1 MAVRPRVLSLRTLRT
16 WPRLGGPAS
25 ISATLAL
32 ALFAG
37 IFLLRMSDPDVTDGT
52 EILFVLPIALLAIRF
67 GLRGG
72 LAGGLLAIVLTATWD
87 IGDSGYMHA
96 MLTTEDYLIGGVAF
110 LLLGTLLGI
119 FADERRR
126 LQAEISL
133 YYDESLDL
141 LATIDRNGRFTR
153 VNPVWERTL
162 GHSAE
167 TMCSRPYIEF
177 VHPMTARQPAPRRSS
192 WPEASETLSGSATAT
207 APRMGA
213 TDGWSGTQGLRTAR
227 V

>member
-1 MAVRPRVLSLRTLRT
+1 MAVRPRVSPVRSLRS

-32 ALFAG
+32 APALFAG
-37 IFLLRMSDPDVTDGT
+37 VFLLRMSDQDVTDGT

-72 LAGGLLAIVLTATWD
+72 LAGGLLAIMLTATWN

-96 MLTTEDYLIGGVAF
+96 MLTTEDYLIRGVAF

-119 FADERRR
+119 VVDERRR

-141 LATIDRNGRFTR
+141 LAGCWR
-153 VNPVWERTL
+153 
-162 GHSAE
+162 S
-167 TMCSRPYIEF
+167 CS
-177 VHPMTARQPAPRRSS
+177 PRH
-192 WPEASETLSGSATAT
+192 GISATA
-207 APRMGA
+207 A
-213 TDGWSGTQGLRTAR
+213 TCTR
-227 V
+227 